1 MKKLFTLLT
10 LLLCVASSAWAATVG
25 DLVAISSDWTFIA
38 DDITSN
44 GTTKL
49 TANTLYCNGKIFAPT
64 ANSVATNKGNSTI
77 GGVSHLNSLRLKNT
91 QDQLCFKV
99 SGACTVTFYTQ
110 SNSSR
115 GIQAGTTAGG
125 TDLGTQSVSTT
136 EWVLD
141 LSKLKAETTV
151 YLSSFG
157 GDFYFAGFV
166 VTFPGKSYAM
176 QVGVDDASHGTATV
190 SSESV
195 KEGASVTFRAFEKVG
210 WKFKNWT
217 KTGSDPIEI
226 VSTANPYV
234 IEAVTGAISLTAN
247 FEETTTHTVTISAGE
262 TGALGN
268 YYDNTVVTQNEGT
281 TVTLPIKNSYFYK
294 EGYTATGWTDGT
306 NDYEFG
312 EVITLNKDYAIYP
325 KFELNGAALGD
336 EVTTVTWD
344 LSRSV
349 ADKLHIEFTKG
360 YVVTTAQ
367 VGTATIDVPSYWDN
381 SAAGKLDNRSR
392 SDSYSQVN
400 GGSKFTIPAIKGM
413 TVTLTASNQIS
424 ATLDGE
430 EMTATASSPYTATYT
445 YEGDANEVEIIISGG
460 SYFSTIVAE
469 YPYTGIPGPADPTPV
484 AGPNVTWDFS
494 SADKQEAAGTITAG
508 QSNTL
513 TATDGAS
520 EITYVAGS
528 NDKYETSNNNYYLKP
543 GGGSGKSNS
552 GIYTNRYFILNI
564 TKSGTIS
571 FVGANTSTKSG
582 DYVILQ
588 GSTEVV
594 ADAVEKGTVANT
606 ASNCSYSVNVQDGEY
621 VFVAFSSQIYTASL
635 SWADNS
641 ENIALTTTSTMKGW
655 RAFYNASSD
664 YGYTL
669 DANTKAYVATN
680 VEAQGESDVVVL
692 NEIDAVPAE
701 TAVLLK
707 TTNETQEGYS
717 MTLTKASNVPTP
729 DIINKLKRAG
739 AATNTQV
746 YRLGANDDGVGFFA
760 YTKEAAKPDV
770 VVLDVDSSSAG
781 ARSLTI
787 AFADDETTG
796 IGLIDNGKLTIDNEA
811 GAWYS
816 IQGVR
821 HDGKP
826 SRSGL
831 YIFNGK
837 KVVIK

>member
-38 DDITSN
+38 DDITAN

-64 ANSVATNKGNSTI
+64 ANTVATNKGNSTI

-110 SNSSR
+110 SHSSR

-190 SSESV
+190 SSTSV
-195 KEGASVTFRAFEKVG
+195 KEGASVTFRAFENVG

-247 FEETTTHTVTISAGE
+247 FEEATTHTVTISAGE

-349 ADKLHIEFTKG
+349 ADKMHIEGTKG

-381 SAAGKLDNRSR
+381 SDGKLDNRSR
-392 SDSYSQVN
+392 TDAYAQVN
-400 GGSKFTIPAIKGM
+400 AGSKFTIPAIKGM
-413 TVTLTASNQIS
+413 TVTLTASNKIS
-424 ATLDGE
+424 ATLAGE
-430 EMTATASSPYTATYT
+430 DMTATTDSPYTATYT
-445 YEGDANEVEIIISGG
+445 YEGDDNTVEIVINDGK
-460 SYFSTIVAE
+460 YFSTIVAE
-469 YPYTGIPGPADPTPV
+469 YPFTGIPGPAEPENTILV
-484 AGPNVTWDFS
+484 ATITWDGGS
-494 SADKQEAAGTITAG
+494 VSNGKWVSADNENYKFSGTTKRSNTTYFKITAG
-508 QSNTL
+508 TYTINVPSDIAISSIAICGYSKSNDGTPCQVGETSKTFT
-513 TATDGAS
+513 TAT
-520 EITYVAGS
+520 
-528 NDKYETSNNNYYLKP
+528 
-543 GGGSGKSNS
+543 
-552 GIYTNRYFILNI
+552 
-564 TKSGTIS
+564 
-571 FVGANTSTKSG
+571 
-582 DYVILQ
+582 
-588 GSTEVV
+588 STEVYDIAIPTAG
-594 ADAVEKGTVANT
+594 ADVTFTTSSKEMDIIAIYL
-606 ASNCSYSVNVQDGEY
+606 YSEDGL
-621 VFVAFSSQIYTASL
+621 T
-635 SWADNS
+635 
-641 ENIALTTTSTMKGW
+641 LTTTSTMQGW
-655 RAFYNASSD
+655 RAFY
-664 YGYTL
+664 
-669 DANTKAYVATN
+669 DANNSYTVDKNTKVYVATQEN
-680 VEAQGESDVVVL
+680 DGKVTLTEYAAG
-692 NEIDAVPAE
+692 VPAG
-701 TAVLLK
+701 TPVILK
-707 TTNETQEGYS
+707 TSAEAENDGTFK
-717 MTLTKASNVPTP
+717 MTLTKTTETITP
-729 DIINKLKRAG
+729 IYEGESLLKVTPFEG
-739 AATNTQV
+739 NV
-746 YRLGANDDGVGFFA
+746 YRLGSKNGEVGFFPFNA
-760 YTKEAAKPDV
+760 TGTVAGI
-770 VVLDVDSSSAG
+770 VVLNIDSSNAG
-781 ARSLTI
+781 ARGLTI
-787 AFADDETTG
+787 AFADDEATA
-796 IGLIDNGKLTIDNEA
+796 IHNVNDNVNLNKVVFDLQGRRVLEPGK
-811 GAWYS
+811 
-816 IQGVR
+816 
-821 HDGKP
+821 
-826 SRSGL
+826 GL
-831 YIFNGK
+831 YIVNGK

>member
-10 LLLCVASSAWAATVG
+10 LLLCVASSAWADEVG

-64 ANSVATNKGNSTI
+64 ANSVAANKGNSTI

-110 SNSSR
+110 SHSSR

-176 QVGVDDASHGTATV
+176 QVGVDDESHGTATV
-190 SSESV
+190 SSTSV
-195 KEGASVTFRAFEKVG
+195 KEGASVTFRAFENVG

-247 FEETTTHTVTISAGE
+247 FEEATTHTVTISAGE

-268 YYDNTVVTQNEGT
+268 YYDNIVVTQNEGT

-349 ADKLHIEFTKG
+349 ADKMHIEGTKG

-381 SAAGKLDNRSR
+381 SDGKLDNRSR
-392 SDSYSQVN
+392 TDAYAQVN
-400 GGSKFTIPAIKGM
+400 AGSKFTIPAIKGM
-413 TVTLTASNQIS
+413 TVTLTASNKIS
-424 ATLDGE
+424 ATLAGE
-430 EMTATASSPYTATYT
+430 DMTATTDSPYTATYT
-445 YEGDANEVEIIISGG
+445 YEGDDNTVEIVINDGK
-460 SYFSTIVAE
+460 YFSTIVAE
-469 YPYTGIPGPADPTPV
+469 YPFTGIPGPAEPENTILV
-484 AGPNVTWDFS
+484 ATITWDGGS
-494 SADKQEAAGTITAG
+494 VSNGKWVSADNENYKFSGTTKRSNTTYFKITAG
-508 QSNTL
+508 TYTINVPSDIAISSIAICGYSKSNDGTPCQVGETSKTFT
-513 TATDGAS
+513 TAT
-520 EITYVAGS
+520 
-528 NDKYETSNNNYYLKP
+528 
-543 GGGSGKSNS
+543 
-552 GIYTNRYFILNI
+552 
-564 TKSGTIS
+564 
-571 FVGANTSTKSG
+571 
-582 DYVILQ
+582 
-588 GSTEVV
+588 STEVYDIAIPTAG
-594 ADAVEKGTVANT
+594 ADVTFTTSSKEMDIIAIYLYSEDGLTLTTT
-606 ASNCSYSVNVQDGEY
+606 ASMQGWRTFYD
-621 VFVAFSSQIYTASL
+621 
-635 SWADNS
+635 ADNS
-641 ENIALTTTSTMKGW
+641 
-655 RAFYNASSD
+655 
-664 YGYTL
+664 YTV
-669 DANTKAYVATN
+669 DENTKVYVATQEN
-680 VEAQGESDVVVL
+680 DGKVTLTEYAAG
-692 NEIDAVPAE
+692 VPAG
-701 TAVLLK
+701 TPVILK
-707 TTNETQEGYS
+707 TSAEAENDGTFK
-717 MTLTKASNVPTP
+717 MTLTKTTETITPTYEGESL
-729 DIINKLKRAG
+729 LKVTPFEG
-739 AATNTQV
+739 NV
-746 YRLGANDDGVGFFA
+746 YRLGSKNGEVGFFPFNA
-760 YTKEAAKPDV
+760 TGAAAGI
-770 VVLDVDSSSAG
+770 VVLNIDSSNAG
-781 ARSLTI
+781 ARGLTFS
-787 AFADDETTG
+787 FADDEATAIHKVNDSVNLNKVVFDLQG
-796 IGLIDNGKLTIDNEA
+796 RRVLQPGK
-811 GAWYS
+811 
-816 IQGVR
+816 
-821 HDGKP
+821 
-826 SRSGL
+826 GL
-831 YIFNGK
+831 YIVNGK

>member
-10 LLLCVASSAWAATVG
+10 LLLCVASSAWAATVD

-64 ANSVATNKGNSTI
+64 ANSVAANKGNSTI

-110 SNSSR
+110 SHSSR

-125 TDLGTQSVSTT
+125 TELGTQEAGTSSLEINLTG
-136 EWVLD
+136 
-141 LSKLKAETTV
+141 ATTV

-176 QVGVDDASHGTATV
+176 QVGVDDESHGTATV
-190 SSESV
+190 SSTSV
-195 KEGASVTFRAFEKVG
+195 KEGASVTFRAFENVG

-247 FEETTTHTVTISAGE
+247 FEEATTHTVTISAGE

-349 ADKLHIEFTKG
+349 ADKLHIEGTTG

-381 SAAGKLDNRSR
+381 SAGKLDNRFR
-392 SDSYSQVN
+392 ADSYSQVN
-400 GGSKFTIPAIKGM
+400 GGSTFKIPAIKGM
-413 TVTLTASNQIS
+413 TVTLTASYQIS
-424 ATLDGE
+424 AKLDGE
-430 EMTATASSPYTATYT
+430 EMTATALSPYTATYT

-484 AGPNVTWDFS
+484 AGQNVTWDFS
-494 SADKQEAAGTITAG
+494 SATAQEAALNGATFKVSDT
-508 QSNTL
+508 NTL
-513 TATDGAS
+513 YATDGKS
-520 EITYVAGS
+520 KITYEAGS
-528 NDKYETSNNNYYLKP
+528 GDDMANSNGSVYYLKAN
-543 GGGSGKSNS
+543 GKTSSGNK
-552 GIYTNRYFILNI
+552 RYFILQIAKSGKLSLTSVTNNGTYTITKAASVNGYGDSESVTTITTTTDGVAVEGNI
-564 TKSGTIS
+564 T
-571 FVGANTSTKSG
+571 
-582 DYVILQ
+582 Y
-588 GSTEVV
+588 
-594 ADAVEKGTVANT
+594 DAEKPYLFIGFPDAK
-606 ASNCSYSVNVQDGEY
+606 
-621 VFVAFSSQIYTASL
+621 IYTQKIT
-635 SWADNS
+635 WAENS
-641 ENIALTTTSTMKGW
+641 EDIELTTTSTMQGW
-655 RAFYNASSD
+655 RAFYDASS
-664 YGYTL
+664 GYTL
-669 DANTKAYVATN
+669 DANTKAYVATK

-787 AFADDETTG
+787 AFADDEATA
-796 IGLIDNGKLTIDNEA
+796 IQNVNDNVNLNKVVFDLQGRRVLEPGK
-811 GAWYS
+811 
-816 IQGVR
+816 
-821 HDGKP
+821 
-826 SRSGL
+826 GL
-831 YIFNGK
+831 YIVNGK

>member
-10 LLLCVASSAWAATVG
+10 LLLCVASSAWADAVG

-110 SNSSR
+110 SHSSR

-125 TDLGTQSVSTT
+125 TDLGTQSVNTT

-157 GDFYFAGFV
+157 SDFYFAGFV

-176 QVGVDDASHGTATV
+176 QVGVDDESHGTATV
-190 SSESV
+190 SSTSV
-195 KEGASVTFRAFEKVG
+195 KEGASVTFRAFENVG
-210 WKFKNWT
+210 WKFTNWT
-217 KTGSDPIEI
+217 KTGSDPVEI
-226 VSTANPYV
+226 VSTDNPY
-234 IEAVTGAISLTAN
+234 IINAVTGAVSLTAN
-247 FEETTTHTVTISAGE
+247 FEAATTHTVTISAGE
-262 TGALGN
+262 TGASGN
-268 YYDNTVVTQNEGT
+268 FYDNTVFTQNEGSK
-281 TVTLPIKNSYFYK
+281 VSLPVKNSYFYK

-306 NDYEFG
+306 NDYAFG
-312 EVITLNKDYAIYP
+312 AEITLDKDYSIYP
-325 KFELNGAALGD
+325 KFVQNAVALGD
-336 EVTTVTWD
+336 EATAVTWD
-344 LSRSV
+344 LSVS
-349 ADKLHIEFTKG
+349 AAGKMHIEGTTG

-367 VGTATIDVPSYWDN
+367 VGTAIIDVPSYWDN
-381 SAAGKLDNRSR
+381 TSGKLDNRSR
-392 SDSYSQVN
+392 NDSYAQVN
-400 GGSKFTIPAIKGM
+400 GGSKLTIPAIKGM
-413 TVTLTASNQIS
+413 TVTLTANYAIE
-424 ATLDGE
+424 ATLAGE
-430 EMTATASSPYTATYT
+430 QMTATSSSPYTATYT
-445 YEGDANEVEIIISGG
+445 YEGDDNAVEIIISGG

-484 AGPNVTWDFS
+484 AGKTVTWDFS
-494 SADKQEAAGTITAG
+494 SETAQTAALNGATFTASA
-508 QSNTL
+508 SNTL
-513 TATDGAS
+513 YATDGKS
-520 EITYVAGS
+520 KITYEAGKDDDMVNS
-528 NDKYETSNNNYYLKP
+528 GYLKP
-543 GGGSGKSNS
+543 GGKSGKSN
-552 GIYTNRYFILNI
+552 GKYTDRYFILNI

-571 FVGANTSTKSG
+571 FVAAGSKTG

-588 GSTEVV
+588 GSSDDV
-594 ADAVEKGTVANT
+594 ADAVEKGIVANT

-621 VFVAFSSQIYTASL
+621 VFVAFSSQIYTASV
-635 SWADNS
+635 SWAENS
-641 ENIALTTTSTMKGW
+641 DYIELTTTSTMQGW
-655 RAFYNASSD
+655 RAFYDANS
-664 YGYTL
+664 GYTL
-669 DANTKAYVATN
+669 DANTKAYVATK
-680 VEAQGESDVVVL
+680 VEQGKVVL

-717 MTLTKASNVPTP
+717 MTLTKASNVPTL
-729 DIINKLKRAG
+729 DIINLLKPAG
-739 AATNTQV
+739 ESSPNYSKV
-746 YRLGANDDGVGFFA
+746 YRLGANDAGVGFFE

-781 ARSLTI
+781 ARGLTI
-787 AFADDETTG
+787 AFADDETTA
-796 IGLIDNGKLTIDNEA
+796 IHNVNDNVNLNKVVFDLQGRRVLQPGK
-811 GAWYS
+811 
-816 IQGVR
+816 
-821 HDGKP
+821 
-826 SRSGL
+826 GL
-831 YIFNGK
+831 YIVNGK

>member
-10 LLLCVASSAWAATVG
+10 LLLCVASSAWAATVD

-110 SNSSR
+110 SHSSR
-115 GIQAGTTAGG
+115 RIQAGTTAGG
-125 TDLGTQSVSTT
+125 TDLGTQPVNTT

-151 YLSSFG
+151 YLSSFD

-176 QVGVDDASHGTATV
+176 QVGVDDANHGTATV

-195 KEGASVTFRAFEKVG
+195 KEGASVTFRANENVG

-247 FEETTTHTVTISAGE
+247 FEEAPTHTVTISAGE

-349 ADKLHIEFTKG
+349 ADKMHIELTTG

-381 SAAGKLDNRSR
+381 SAGKLDNRSR

-400 GGSKFTIPAIKGM
+400 GGSKFKIPAIKGM

-484 AGPNVTWDFS
+484 AGKTVTWDFS
-494 SADKQEAAGTITAG
+494 SETAQTAALNGATFTASA
-508 QSNTL
+508 SNTL
-513 TATDGAS
+513 YATDGTS
-520 EITYVAGS
+520 KIIYEAGS
-528 NDKYETSNNNYYLKP
+528 SDNMTNSGSTYYLKAN
-543 GGGSGKSNS
+543 GTTSTGNK
-552 GIYTNRYFILNI
+552 RYFILQI
-564 TKSGTIS
+564 TKSGKLSLTSASKNGTYTI
-571 FVGANTSTKSG
+571 TKASSAEG
-582 DYVILQ
+582 YN
-588 GSTEVV
+588 GSESVTTITTTVDGV
-594 ADAVEKGTVANT
+594 AVEGDITYDADKPFIFIGFPDAK
-606 ASNCSYSVNVQDGEY
+606 
-621 VFVAFSSQIYTASL
+621 IYTQKIT
-635 SWADNS
+635 WAENS
-641 ENIALTTTSTMKGW
+641 EDIELTTTSTMQGW
-655 RAFYNASSD
+655 RAFYDANND
-664 YGYTL
+664 YTL

-680 VEAQGESDVVVL
+680 VDAQGESVVL
-692 NEIDAVPAE
+692 EKIDAVPHGN
-701 TAVLLK
+701 AVLLK
-707 TTNETQEGYS
+707 TTNETTEGYS
-717 MTLTKASNVPTP
+717 MTLTKVESLSTSVPAG
-729 DIINKLKRAG
+729 NLLKRAEI
-739 AATNTQV
+739 ATNTQV
-746 YRLGANDDGVGFFA
+746 YRLGANDAGVGFFE

-770 VVLDVDSSSAG
+770 VVLDVDSSNAG
-781 ARSLTI
+781 ARGLTI
-787 AFADDETTG
+787 TFVDDETTAIHNVNYSVNLNKVVFDQQG
-796 IGLIDNGKLTIDNEA
+796 RRVLQPGK
-811 GAWYS
+811 
-816 IQGVR
+816 
-821 HDGKP
+821 
-826 SRSGL
+826 GL
-831 YIFNGK
+831 YIVNGK

>member
-10 LLLCVASSAWAATVG
+10 LLLCVASSAWAAKVG

-38 DDITSN
+38 DDITAN
-44 GTTKL
+44 GTTAL
-49 TANTLYCNGKIFAPT
+49 TANTLYCDGKIFTPT
-64 ANSVATNKGNSTI
+64 GNTAASNKGNSTI
-77 GGVSHLNSLRLKNT
+77 GGESHKNSLRLKNT

-110 SNSSR
+110 SHASR

-125 TDLGTQSVSTT
+125 TELGSQTVGTT
-136 EWVLD
+136 SLEINLTG
-141 LSKLKAETTV
+141 ATTV

-166 VTFPGKSYAM
+166 VTFPGESYAM
-176 QVGVDDASHGTATV
+176 QVGVDDESHGTATV
-190 SSESV
+190 SSTSV

-247 FEETTTHTVTISAGE
+247 FEEAPTHTVTISAGE

-336 EVTTVTWD
+336 EATAVTWD
-344 LSRSV
+344 LSVS
-349 ADKLHIEFTKG
+349 AAGKMHIEGTKG
-360 YVVTTAQ
+360 HVVTTAQ

-381 SAAGKLDNRSR
+381 SAGKLDNRSR
-392 SDSYSQVN
+392 TDDKSQVN
-400 GGSKFTIPAIKGM
+400 AGSKFTIPAIKGM

-430 EMTATASSPYTATYT
+430 EMTATTASPYTATYT
-445 YEGDANEVEIIISGG
+445 YEGDADEVEIVINDGK
-460 SYFSTIVAE
+460 YFSTIVVE
-469 YPYTGIPGPADPTPV
+469 YPFTGIPGPAEPENMILLANISHDT
-484 AGPNVTWDFS
+484 
-494 SADKQEAAGTITAG
+494 GTIS
-508 QSNTL
+508 SNTWTMTDNNDYTFSASSL
-513 TATDGAS
+513 SWKSGTTDFKIAKGGTYTIKVPSDVKVTRIDINGYSSNTTEGTTITLGNESHLYKTAEVFSFTPSHSAGADI
-520 EITYVAGS
+520 EFTTS
-528 NDKYETSNNNYYLKP
+528 NDKEME
-543 GGGSGKSNS
+543 
-552 GIYTNRYFILNI
+552 
-564 TKSGTIS
+564 IS
-571 FVGANTSTKSG
+571 YIKL
-582 DYVILQ
+582 Y
-588 GSTEVV
+588 
-594 ADAVEKGTVANT
+594 
-606 ASNCSYSVNVQDGEY
+606 ASDGL
-621 VFVAFSSQIYTASL
+621 T
-635 SWADNS
+635 
-641 ENIALTTTSTMKGW
+641 LTTTASMQGW
-655 RAFYNASSD
+655 RAFYDASS
-664 YGYTL
+664 GYTL

-717 MTLTKASNVPTP
+717 MTLTKASNVPTL

-781 ARSLTI
+781 ARSLNI
-787 AFADDETTG
+787 AFADDETTA
-796 IGLIDNGKLTIDNEA
+796 IHNVNDNVNLNKVVFDLQGRRVLQPGK
-811 GAWYS
+811 
-816 IQGVR
+816 
-821 HDGKP
+821 
-826 SRSGL
+826 GL
-831 YIFNGK
+831 YIVNGK